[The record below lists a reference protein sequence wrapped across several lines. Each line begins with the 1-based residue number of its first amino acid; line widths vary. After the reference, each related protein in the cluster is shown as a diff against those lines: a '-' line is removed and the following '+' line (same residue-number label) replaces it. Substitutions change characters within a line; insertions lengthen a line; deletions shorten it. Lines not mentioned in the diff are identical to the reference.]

1 VAIQSLDTD
10 ERIAEVNGNDYPTRP
25 TTEEGE
31 ILVKGPNVMT
41 AYWEDPA
48 QTRGAFDP
56 DGWYHTGDVGRFD
69 EGYLQITDRIKHM
82 IVSRGGKNIYPGPL
96 EESFKT
102 QAWIDQIV
110 IVGEDRPFLSAL
122 VVPDFDSLR
131 MRARDHGIDEA
142 TYSDAELLAH
152 EDVQAAFDDIF
163 RTYNH
168 EAAAHEKIRNFRL
181 LAEPFTVED
190 GTLTPT
196 LKLRRSVITERYADR
211 IDAMYEEFG
220 Q

>member
-1 VAIQSLDTD
+1 
-10 ERIAEVNGNDYPTRP
+10 
-25 TTEEGE
+25 
-31 ILVKGPNVMT
+31 
-41 AYWEDPA
+41 
-48 QTRGAFDP
+48 
-56 DGWYHTGDVGRFD
+56 
-69 EGYLQITDRIKHM
+69 M

-96 EESFKT
+96 EEAFKT
-102 QAWIDQIV
+102 EAWIDQIV
-110 IVGEDRPFLSAL
+110 IIGEDRPFLSAL

-142 TYSDAELLAH
+142 SYSDAELLTH
-152 EDVQAAFDDIF
+152 EDVQEAFDDIF
-163 RTYNH
+163 QSFNH

-196 LKLRRSVITERYADR
+196 LKLRRSVITDRYADL
-211 IDAMYEEFG
+211 IDEMYEEFG